1 MLIKICGITRPEDAA
16 AAVDAGADAVGFV
29 FWERSPRYVDPE
41 RARGIVRALP
51 PFVTPV
57 GVFVNQPLEHVND
70 VARRARLG
78 AVQLHGDEPPGFARS
93 IEGPVI
99 KAVTAGAPGALDWPE
114 AVMLLVDAA
123 DRERRGGTGRLA
135 DWAGAAAVAARRRIL
150 LAGGL
155 TPENVEE
162 AVARVGPFGVD
173 VSSGVEQSPGVKD
186 HSKVR
191 AFVTAARRAA
201 GRVGRR

>member
-1 MLIKICGITRPEDAA
+1 MLIKICGITRVADAA
-16 AAVDAGADAVGFV
+16 AAVEAGADAVGFV

-41 RARGIVRALP
+41 FARRIVATLP

-57 GVFVNQPLEHVND
+57 GVFVNQAPGHVND
-70 VARRARLG
+70 VARRVQLG
-78 AVQLHGDEPPGFARS
+78 AVQLHGDEAPVVAQA

-99 KAVTAGAPGALDWPE
+99 KSVAADAADALAWPDAVL
-114 AVMLLVDAA
+114 LLVDAA
-123 DRERRGGTGRLA
+123 DPERRGGTGELA
-135 DWAGAAAVAARRRIL
+135 DWAQAAAIAARRRVL

-162 AVARVGPFGVD
+162 AVARVRPFGVD

-186 HSKVR
+186 PVKIQ
-191 AFVTAARRAA
+191 AFVTAARRA
-201 GRVGRR
+201 GRGGRR